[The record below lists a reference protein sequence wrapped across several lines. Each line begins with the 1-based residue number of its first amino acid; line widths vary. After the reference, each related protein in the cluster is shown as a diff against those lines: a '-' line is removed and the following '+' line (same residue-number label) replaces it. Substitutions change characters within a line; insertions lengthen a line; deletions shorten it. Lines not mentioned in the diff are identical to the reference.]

1 MFLVRQ
7 KRRVLA
13 PQWLCCVSCS
23 WNSGT
28 GTGFLMFGVHLVLQ
42 MDVKLLWT
50 SGSIGINC
58 TRLDMECCCLR
69 RLRRSY
75 CVSVVV

>member
-28 GTGFLMFGVHLVLQ
+28 GTGFLVFGAHLVLQ
-42 MDVKLLWT
+42 MHVKLLWT
-50 SGSIGINC
+50 SESIGINC
-58 TRLDMECCCLR
+58 TRLDTGVAACV
-69 RLRRSY
+69 
-75 CVSVVV
+75 VSVEVIVFAS